1 MNRKG
6 IEMPM
11 STILVLLAALI
22 ILTVLTVLY
31 VSWKDTSLNLI
42 DWMFGGFR

>member
-22 ILTVLTVLY
+22 ILIVLTVLY
-31 VSWKDTSLNLI
+31 VSWKDTSVSII
-42 DWMFGGFR
+42 DWAFGCFR